1 LLTSDQ
7 TFVFSDEMIIYESK
21 ILTTFFVIVEQK
33 VYILYKESKMN
44 AYPPFDIEEIAAV
57 VMSPSNPMSAAF
69 RMKDSKKFNRSHI
82 IFQNQ
87 NMGLMIRFI

>member
-1 LLTSDQ
+1 MFKNKTS
-7 TFVFSDEMIIYESK
+7 SN
-21 ILTTFFVIVEQK
+21 
-33 VYILYKESKMN
+33 LYT
-44 AYPPFDIEEIAAV
+44 PFDLEELQAV

-69 RMKDSKKFNRSHI
+69 KLKDQKKLNRSHI